1 MSQLCKP
8 IYQNLSKREKKIT
21 NFSINQIDL
30 YYEKPKKNNLKK
42 NKIRNNRVNASQII
56 S

>member
-1 MSQLCKP
+1 MDQSCRF
-8 IYQNLSKREKKIT
+8 IYQVLSKQKKKIT